1 MADAQSVLTV
11 SIVTPDGNVYD
22 HEQVKMLVV
31 KTQLGE
37 LGIMANHVPVIA
49 SLAVD
54 EARVQ
59 LVDGN
64 QEDKIAVNGG
74 FVEFSENTATIVADS
89 AECQGDIDVDRAQ
102 NAKKRAEARIKKAEE
117 AHDKD
122 ERLRAE
128 VALRRAINRI
138 NVAGK

>member
-1 MADAQSVLTV
+1 MADEQSVLTV

-22 HEQVKMLVV
+22 NAQAKMLIV
-31 KTQLGE
+31 KTQLGQ

-59 LVDGN
+59 LVSGGDDD
-64 QEDKIAVNGG
+64 EIAVNGG
-74 FVEFSENTATIVADS
+74 FVEFSENVATIVADT
-89 AECQGDIDVDRAQ
+89 AEMQKDIDVERAQ
-102 NAKKRAEARIKKAEE
+102 NAKKRAEAHIKE
-117 AHDKD
+117 AHETHDSD
-122 ERLRAE
+122 SLARAE

>member
-1 MADAQSVLTV
+1 MADDQSVLTV

-22 HEQVKMLVV
+22 NKAAKMLVV

-49 SLAVD
+49 SLAFD
-54 EARVQ
+54 EARIQ
-59 LVDGN
+59 SDSSEN
-64 QEDKIAVNGG
+64 PDEIAINGG
-74 FVEFSENTATIVADS
+74 FVEFSDNVATIVADS
-89 AECQGDIDVDRAQ
+89 AEKQGDIDVDRAQ
-102 NAKKRAEARIKKAEE
+102 NAKKRAEARIQKAHE

-122 ERLRAE
+122 ELARAE

>member
-1 MADAQSVLTV
+1 MADSQSVLTV
-11 SIVTPDGNVYD
+11 SIVTPDGKVYD
-22 HEQVKMLVV
+22 NEKATLIVV

-37 LGIMANHVPVIA
+37 LGIMPNHVPVIA

-59 LVDGN
+59 SVDGK
-64 QEDKIAVNGG
+64 ETDEIAVNGG
-74 FVEFSENTATIVADS
+74 FVEFSENTATIVADT
-89 AECQGDIDVDRAQ
+89 AECQADIDVDRAK
-102 NAKKRAEARIKKAEE
+102 NAQKRAEARIQE
-117 AHDKD
+117 AQQAQDSD
-122 ERLRAE
+122 ASARAE